1 MFNLADYPT
10 PIQQVLS
17 AHDSGKRLMPLAPRT
32 PLRGQAL
39 DQLAAVDA
47 TQLVSPQSLTSRE
60 FGDCVRGA
68 LFLYLS
74 ALDDSHKISQAIP
87 SKTGSF
93 LHGVMHRQEPD
104 YSNSKYWFR
113 RVGDHELFPQLRE
126 STLELLGQQGEAVSE
141 RLRDDVGRRPAWDP
155 YWFVDQCE
163 LANRGGDA
171 GLVTVLRQI
180 QLLEWQMLFDYC
192 YRKAV
197 G

>member
-1 MFNLADYPT
+1 MFNLADYPSL
-10 PIQQVLS
+10 IQQVVS
-17 AHDSGKRLMPLAPRT
+17 AHDAGERLMPLAPRA

-39 DQLAAVDA
+39 DQLAAADA

-60 FGDCVRGA
+60 FGDCVRSS

-74 ALDDSHKISQAIP
+74 ALDDSHKISQGIP
-87 SKTGSF
+87 STTGSF
-93 LHGVMHRQEPD
+93 LHGVMHRQELD

-126 STLELLGQQGEAVSE
+126 STLELLGQQGEAVSK
-141 RLRDDVGRRPAWDP
+141 RLRDDVGRQPAWDP
-155 YWFVDQCE
+155 YWLVDQCE

-171 GLVTVLRQI
+171 GLATVLQQI

>member
-1 MFNLADYPT
+1 MFNLTDYPHGV
-10 PIQQVLS
+10 QQVLS
-17 AHDSGKRLMPLAPRT
+17 AHDAGKRLMPLTPRT
-32 PLRGQAL
+32 PERGEAL
-39 DQLAAVDA
+39 DQLGATGA

-60 FGDCVRGA
+60 FGNCLRSA

-74 ALDDSHKISQAIP
+74 ALDDSHKISQDIP
-87 SKTGSF
+87 STTGSF
-93 LHGVMHRQEPD
+93 LHGIMHRQEPD

-113 RVGDHELFPQLRE
+113 GVGDHELFPQLRE
-126 STLELLGQQGEAVSE
+126 STLELLGHNGEVVSE
-141 RLRDDVGRRPAWDP
+141 RLRDDVGRQPAWDP

-171 GLVTVLRQI
+171 GLVTLLEQI
-180 QLLEWQMLFDYC
+180 QLLEWQLLFDYC

>member
-1 MFNLADYPT
+1 MFNLTDYPHGV
-10 PIQQVLS
+10 QQVLS
-17 AHDSGKRLMPLAPRT
+17 AHDAGKRLMPLAPRT
-32 PLRGQAL
+32 PERGQAL
-39 DQLAAVDA
+39 DQLGATGA

-60 FGDCVRGA
+60 FGDCLRSA

-74 ALDDSHKISQAIP
+74 ALDDSHKISQDIP
-87 SKTGSF
+87 STTGSF
-93 LHGVMHRQEPD
+93 LHAIMHRQEPD

-113 RVGDHELFPQLRE
+113 RVGDHKLFPQLRE
-126 STLELLGQQGEAVSE
+126 STLGLLGHEGKVVSQ

-155 YWFVDQCE
+155 CWLVDQCE

-171 GLVTVLRQI
+171 GLVTLLEQI
-180 QLLEWQMLFDYC
+180 QLLEWQLLFDYC

>member
-1 MFNLADYPT
+1 MFNLAGYPS
-10 PIQQVLS
+10 PIQQALS

-32 PLRGQAL
+32 PERGQAL
-39 DQLAAVDA
+39 DQLAATDA
-47 TQLVSPQSLTSRE
+47 AQLVSPQSLTSRE
-60 FGDCVRGA
+60 FGNCVRSA

-74 ALDDSHKISQAIP
+74 ALDDSHKISQDIP
-87 SKTGSF
+87 STTGSF

-113 RVGDHELFPQLRE
+113 RVGDHELFPRLRE
-126 STLELLGQQGEAVSE
+126 STLEMLGQQGEAVSE
-141 RLRDDVGRRPAWDP
+141 RLRDDIGRQPAWDP
-155 YWFVDQCE
+155 CWFVDQCE

-171 GLVTVLRQI
+171 GLVSVLRQI
-180 QLLEWQMLFDYC
+180 QLLEWQLLFDYC